1 MIGALVKV
9 QESEKQLVEHLQAQG
24 QPDLRM
30 GTVDLVEFLL
40 AQNPDASF
48 TLLLGGDT
56 YADLRDGKWKRGDEL
71 LQLVRLLVMQ
81 RKGFEDDSEATAAK
95 EQHDSDRVRFVF
107 NPALSDISS
116 TTVRT
121 MTDAEQLRE
130 AVGPAVAEYIT
141 THKLF
146 AFAD

>member
-1 MIGALVKV
+1 M

-24 QPDLRM
+24 QQDLRT
-30 GTVDLVEFLL
+30 GTIDLVEFLL
-40 AQNPDASF
+40 EQNPDASF

-71 LQLVRLLVMQ
+71 LRLVYLLVMQ
-81 RKGFEDDSEATAAK
+81 RKGFEGDSNEATAAA
-95 EQHDSDRVRFVF
+95 EPHDSDRVRFVS

-116 TTVRT
+116 TTVRA
-121 MTDAEQLRE
+121 MTDVEQLRE

-146 AFAD
+146 GFAA